1 MTVNAKIVEDGKDS
15 LVNVKKEKGLIMGN
29 WPSLLNIGKRT
40 YDSNGRVCRPADK
53 YNELRAIMIM
63 KSAYPEYASMKYR
76 SYQEPFAPID
86 GEWRKDE
93 VIQSYC
99 EIKSHAGKNMGKST
113 ILNLRKWKSILSKID
128 GTGLPLIFIA
138 QYEDSLGWANIQNIR
153 SSVEALEPR
162 IIHDGRSV
170 QRSTST
176 ELVWYIPK
184 DLLTIV
190 SPQDA
195 KINEERLGILEK
207 METEVMNSVYEDT
220 K

>member
-1 MTVNAKIVEDGKDS
+1 MS
-15 LVNVKKEKGLIMGN
+15 N

-40 YDSNGRVCRPADK
+40 YDSKGRVCRPADK

-76 SYQEPFAPID
+76 PYHEPFSPID

-93 VIQSYC
+93 TIKSYC

-128 GTGLPLIFIA
+128 STGLPLIFIA
-138 QYEDSLGWANIQNIR
+138 QYEDCLGWASIQDIR
-153 SSVEALEPR
+153 NDVESLEPR
-162 IIHDGRSV
+162 MIHDGQSV

-176 ELVWYIPK
+176 ELVWHIPK

-190 SPQDA
+190 SPHDA
-195 KINEERLGILEK
+195 RVNEERLYILDK
-207 METEVMNSVYEDT
+207 MEIEVMKSVYEGV